1 MISSAQKRHC
11 VLCCAVLSILMM
23 LHRGLDDC
31 WSWPYK
37 NDWNLL
43 GWIFFRWYRHI
54 KRQVDFEFEYQWCR
68 RESSSERV
76 DIVTDVLH
84 SFRLSITNELQFFHM
99 LWGLSHIFGHR
110 FISSLLFD
118 PRQLHQ
124 VISVSI
130 AQHFSSCFFKIKQN
144 LFKFGEINLCII
156 FSCII
161 EHGNVLIS
169 NHVKSFVVFCR
180 WKKKKT

>member
-1 MISSAQKRHC
+1 
-11 VLCCAVLSILMM
+11 MM

-37 NDWNLL
+37 DDWNLL

-54 KRQVDFEFEYQWCR
+54 KRQVDFEFEYQQCR

-76 DIVTDVLH
+76 DMVTDALH

-130 AQHFSSCFFKIKQN
+130 ARHFSSCFFKNKTKSLQVRREKFVHYIILYYRTWKCVDFKSREIFCCFLSMKEEKN
-144 LFKFGEINLCII
+144 LTG
-156 FSCII
+156 
-161 EHGNVLIS
+161 
-169 NHVKSFVVFCR
+169 
-180 WKKKKT
+180 KKDDTGCSGDCMCNI